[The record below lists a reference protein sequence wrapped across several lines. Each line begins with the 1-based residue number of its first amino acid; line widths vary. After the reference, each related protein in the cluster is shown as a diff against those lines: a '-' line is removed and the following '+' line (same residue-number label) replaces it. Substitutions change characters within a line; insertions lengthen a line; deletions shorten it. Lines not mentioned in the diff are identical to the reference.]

1 LVVVEALVKFEFSN
15 FREKIKTSSLPFSL
29 WGRNPLFYSSPTH
42 STPTSLLLLLLG
54 RFPSSFGQILKIY
67 DPWSA
72 AVSKSGDSVRHK
84 TQMRMKYYGL
94 RI

>member
-29 WGRNPLFYSSPTH
+29 WAEIPSSIPAQHTPLPLPFSCSYLAAS
-42 STPTSLLLLLLG
+42 
-54 RFPSSFGQILKIY
+54 PSSFGQILKIY

>member
-15 FREKIKTSSLPFSL
+15 FREKIKTYSLPFSL
-29 WGRNPLFYSSPTH
+29 WAEIPSSIPAQRTR
-42 STPTSLLLLLLG
+42 TPTSLLLLLLG